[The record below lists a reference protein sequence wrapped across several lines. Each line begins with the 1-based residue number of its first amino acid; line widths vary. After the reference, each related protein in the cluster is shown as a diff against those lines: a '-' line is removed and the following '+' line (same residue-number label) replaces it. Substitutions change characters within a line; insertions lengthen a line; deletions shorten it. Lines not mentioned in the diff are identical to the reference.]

1 MFQVLNRRVPQQ
13 MTTEILGENGKYSVG
28 SLYSTIF
35 KSERILKS
43 VFLDQSTNMIASSVS
58 HPKVASLFSGCGGF
72 DLGFQLAGYGSL
84 CAFDICPNV
93 VNVFRNNI
101 HNACEQLDLSSASIA
116 RRSFGRPDVVIAG
129 SPCQGFSTL
138 GHRRIKDPRNSLY
151 LRGTK
156 IAIELSPRVIVL
168 ENVTGILSKKMSGH
182 LLSAISCLENAK
194 YYTKLVQLRCSDFGV
209 PQIRKRVFL
218 IACKAKKPL
227 VDFEIA
233 TRPKQSLKQALAG
246 VRGLQNHEPNILDAK
261 SDAFKIAVCIGQHQ
275 KLCNVRGG
283 ERAVATWDIPSVFG
297 RTTKHERAVLC
308 SIRSLRRRI
317 RVRETG
323 DADPVR
329 LSDLKFDLGSNISGV
344 LNRLIEKRFVRKIG
358 RRFDLTNTFN
368 GKYRRLSY
376 THPSPAV
383 DTRFGMP
390 NYFLHPTEH
399 RGFTVREAARIQ
411 GFPDDFVFDGSISKQ
426 FQMIGNAVPVPV
438 AECIAIAIKQYLL

>member
-43 VFLDQSTNMIASSVS
+43 VFFDQSTNMIASSVS

-168 ENVTGILSKKMSGH
+168 ELSLIH
-182 LLSAISCLENAK
+182 ISE
-194 YYTKLVQLRCSDFGV
+194 
-209 PQIRKRVFL
+209 P
-218 IACKAKKPL
+218 
-227 VDFEIA
+227 
-233 TRPKQSLKQALAG
+233 TRP
-246 VRGLQNHEPNILDAK
+246 
-261 SDAFKIAVCIGQHQ
+261 
-275 KLCNVRGG
+275 
-283 ERAVATWDIPSVFG
+283 
-297 RTTKHERAVLC
+297 
-308 SIRSLRRRI
+308 
-317 RVRETG
+317 
-323 DADPVR
+323 
-329 LSDLKFDLGSNISGV
+329 
-344 LNRLIEKRFVRKIG
+344 
-358 RRFDLTNTFN
+358 
-368 GKYRRLSY
+368 Y
-376 THPSPAV
+376 
-383 DTRFGMP
+383 
-390 NYFLHPTEH
+390 
-399 RGFTVREAARIQ
+399 
-411 GFPDDFVFDGSISKQ
+411 
-426 FQMIGNAVPVPV
+426 
-438 AECIAIAIKQYLL
+438 